1 MVTTMGL
8 TAQTVSNSDSNE
20 FFLRKNTLYFELLGN
35 GLLYSINYERII
47 PIKKQTAVFV
57 RVGGSIFGSQVE
69 EKTYLNPLFESGLL
83 LGGPR
88 FYFDPGIG
96 YTWFTSE
103 GYEAFVIRTGGRFQG
118 KKGLMMRLGLLVIVM
133 DDSYGFISAGAA
145 VGYSF

>member
-1 MVTTMGL
+1 MVATMVL
-8 TAQTVSNSDSNE
+8 TAQTVSNSDSSE
-20 FFLRKNTLYFELLGN
+20 IRLRKNSLYVELGGN
-35 GLLYSINYERII
+35 GLLWSINYERII

-69 EKTYLNPLFESGLL
+69 EKTYFNPLFESGVL

-96 YTWFTSE
+96 YTWFPSE
-103 GYEAFVIRTGGRFQG
+103 GLEGFVIRTGGRFQG
-118 KKGLMMRLGLLVIVM
+118 KKGLMIRLGLLLVVM
-133 DDSYGFISAGAA
+133 DSYGPISAGAA